1 MDGAEHSSSWLTFAS
16 TLSPGS
22 GFSVFTYNIGPN
34 SGGDRTGF
42 IDFTWQG
49 GSARHHVNQ
58 TGTPFV
64 ANFTMVD
71 PFRSITETDEC
82 WFRSTQHAV

>member
-1 MDGAEHSSSWLTFAS
+1 M
-16 TLSPGS
+16 
-22 GFSVFTYNIGPN
+22 FTYNIGPN

-49 GSARHHVNQ
+49 GGARYQVNQ
-58 TGTPFV
+58 TGTPFA

-71 PFRSITETDEC
+71 PFRSTAETDEC
-82 WFRSTQHAV
+82 WFRSTSTPCNFTASANLPGRRLHL